1 MIVLVN
7 KRLTLKKV
15 ACVSLFQKSLEDLV
29 EADPFFQKK
38 RDALGLVFC

>member
-1 MIVLVN
+1 MIVLVK

-15 ACVSLFQKSLEDLV
+15 ACVSLFQKILEDLV

-38 RDALGLVFC
+38 RDVFLLIQK